1 MEIIENDIV
10 YEKDGFQLAIKDIKN
25 GAKLI
30 EIETD
35 EKYDTIDKL
44 KMKLKEIK
52 IDMKNRFK
60 KIKKY

>member
-1 MEIIENDIV
+1 MVLFDEV
-10 YEKDGFQLAIKDIKN
+10 YDVTTDKN
-25 GAKLI
+25 KRNLWK
-30 EIETD
+30 ETD